1 MRQFTTDIQITYTTG
16 KYGTTDTGP
25 HIFIAQV
32 LDDLVGFP
40 GVDKFS
46 YDNVVEITPPPI
58 TPTYKYYTYRHTHK
72 DGGHMLALFTHRVD
86 GNIMESVE
94 VTTRDMSGHVC
105 HVGAL
110 SSYLP
115 FDTTNPRRLCEVTMI
130 AHRLA
135 YKELDSFHAGIFH
148 LAESIVK
155 SGQFMEGSDA

>member
-25 HIFIAQV
+25 HIFIAQL

-40 GVDKFS
+40 GVDRFS
-46 YDNVVEITPPPI
+46 YDNVVEITSPPI
-58 TPTYKYYTYRHTHK
+58 TPSYKFYTYKCTHK
-72 DGGHMLALFTHRVD
+72 DGGHMFALFTHRVE

-94 VTTRDMSGHVC
+94 VTTRDASGRVS

-110 SSYLP
+110 SSHLP
-115 FDTTNPRRLCEVTMI
+115 FDTTDPRRLCEVTMI
-130 AHRLA
+130 AHRLS
-135 YKELDSFHAGIFH
+135 YKEFDSFHAGIFH

-155 SGQFMEGSDA
+155 FGQFQEGTQ